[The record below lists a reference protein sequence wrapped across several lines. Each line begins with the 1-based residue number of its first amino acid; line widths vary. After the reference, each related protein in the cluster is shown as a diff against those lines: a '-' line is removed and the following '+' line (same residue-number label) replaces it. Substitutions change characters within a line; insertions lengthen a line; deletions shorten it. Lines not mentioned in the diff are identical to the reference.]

1 MTLGRFLRSLL
12 LVSGLTSLFACSSID
27 AGDAGNA
34 GNTESGLKAGESKT
48 VKRPA
53 EIIEL
58 SSGQALSLEDL
69 ADRLATYPMVLLGE
83 LHDNSH
89 HHQARARL
97 IQALGQARNNQPPYR
112 LVVEQ
117 LPMGGSVMPEGKQ
130 PGPSLLKQLR
140 QAGFQDKAWAWPLHE
155 PVFRAALSQGMA
167 LQGGN
172 LVRGQS
178 MQLFKQGES
187 ALPENLQG
195 LLGRAPLAEPAL
207 QALNKALVDGHCGQL
222 PEAMLEPMRLVQRA
236 TDLALLVTAAD
247 YTPAI
252 VIAGNGHVRKDFG
265 IPSLVPAF
273 QRPVRVVTV
282 GFVEAEQSADK
293 ASMNAATDFRNDPA
307 WAIYDYVWITPA
319 AQREDPCKGFQM
331 PKR

>member
-1 MTLGRFLRSLL
+1 MTLGRVLRSLL
-12 LVSGLTSLFACSSID
+12 LVSGLSGLVACSSLN
-27 AGDAGNA
+27 AGNA
-34 GNTESGLKAGESKT
+34 GNTESDLKAGESKAS
-48 VKRPA
+48 KRPA

-58 SSGQALSLEDL
+58 SSGQALSLEAL
-69 ADRLATYPMVLLGE
+69 AGRLAPYPIVLLGE

-117 LPMGGSVMPEGKQ
+117 LPMGGFVMPEGKQ
-130 PGPSLLKQLR
+130 PGQPLLEQLR
-140 QAGFQDKAWAWPLHE
+140 EAGFQDKAWAWPLHE

-167 LQGGN
+167 LYGGN

-178 MQLFKQGES
+178 MQLFKKGES
-187 ALPENLQG
+187 TLPEKLQG
-195 LLGRAPLAEPAL
+195 LLSKAPLEEPSL

-236 TDLALLVTAAD
+236 TDLALLVTATD

-265 IPSLVPAF
+265 IPSLLPAF
-273 QRPVRVVTV
+273 QRPVKVVTV
-282 GFVEAEQSADK
+282 GFVEADLSVDK
-293 ASMNAATDFRNDPA
+293 PSMNAVAGVRNDPA
-307 WAIYDYVWITPA
+307 WAVYDYVWITPA
-319 AQREDPCKGFQM
+319 AEREDPCKGFQM

>member
-1 MTLGRFLRSLL
+1 MTLGRVLCSLL
-12 LVSGLTSLFACSSID
+12 LVSGLSGLVACSSLN
-27 AGDAGNA
+27 AGNA
-34 GNTESGLKAGESKT
+34 GNAESNLRAGESKA

-58 SSGQALSLEDL
+58 SSGQALSLEAL
-69 ADRLATYPMVLLGE
+69 AARLATYPIVLLGE

-89 HHQARARL
+89 HHKARARL

-117 LPMGGSVMPEGKQ
+117 LPMGGSVRPQGKQ
-130 PGPSLLKQLR
+130 PGQPLLEQLR
-140 QAGFQDKAWAWPLHE
+140 EAGFQDEAWAWPLHE

-167 LQGGN
+167 LHGGN

-178 MQLFKQGES
+178 MQLFKKGES
-187 ALPENLQG
+187 TLPEKLQG
-195 LLGRAPLAEPAL
+195 LLSRAPLAEPSL

-236 TDLALLVTAAD
+236 TDLALLVTATD

-273 QRPVRVVTV
+273 QRPVRLVTV
-282 GFVEAEQSADK
+282 GFVESELSVDK
-293 ASMNAATDFRNDPA
+293 ASMNAAAGVRNDPA

-319 AQREDPCKGFQM
+319 AEREDPCKGFQM

>member
-1 MTLGRFLRSLL
+1 MTLHRVLRSLL
-12 LVSGLTSLFACSSID
+12 LVSGLSGLVACSSLS
-27 AGDAGNA
+27 AGHAGNA
-34 GNTESGLKAGESKT
+34 ESDLRAGESKA

-58 SSGQALSLEDL
+58 SSGQALSLEAL
-69 ADRLATYPMVLLGE
+69 AARLATYPIVLLGE

-97 IQALGQARNNQPPYR
+97 IQALDQARNNQPPYR

-117 LPMGGSVMPEGKQ
+117 LPMGGSVRPQGKQ
-130 PGPSLLKQLR
+130 PGQPLLEQLR
-140 QAGFQDKAWAWPLHE
+140 EAGFQDEAWAWPLHE

-167 LQGGN
+167 LHGGN

-178 MQLFKQGES
+178 MQLFKKGES
-187 ALPENLQG
+187 TLPEKLQG
-195 LLGRAPLAEPAL
+195 LLSRAPLAEPSL
-207 QALNKALVDGHCGQL
+207 QALNKALVEGHCGQL

-236 TDLALLVTAAD
+236 TDLALLVTATD
-247 YTPAI
+247 DTPAI

-265 IPSLVPAF
+265 IPSLIPAF
-273 QRPVRVVTV
+273 QKPVRLVTV
-282 GFVEAEQSADK
+282 GFVEAELSVDK
-293 ASMNAATDFRNDPA
+293 ASMNAAAGVRNDPA

-319 AQREDPCKGFQM
+319 AEREDPCKGFQM